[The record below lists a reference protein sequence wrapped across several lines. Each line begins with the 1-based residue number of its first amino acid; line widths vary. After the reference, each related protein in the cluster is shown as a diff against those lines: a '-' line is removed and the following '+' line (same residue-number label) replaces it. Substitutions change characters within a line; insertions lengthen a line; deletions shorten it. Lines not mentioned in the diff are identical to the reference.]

1 MRLPRVRFTM
11 RRMMVAVACIASACG
26 GVVCCVRTVENR
38 LVVENR
44 SGQALAWVKIG
55 LAYSG
60 PIATFHDL
68 PDGGVET
75 ASFGIGGDDSFV
87 LDARLADGTKAGGN
101 FGYVTNG
108 FYGVR
113 PRFVVREGGKI
124 DFTD

>member
-1 MRLPRVRFTM
+1 MRLPRVRFTV
-11 RRMMVAVACIASACG
+11 RRMMVAVSSIASVCG

-38 LVVENR
+38 LVVESR
-44 SGQALAWVKIG
+44 SGQTLARLKIG
-55 LAYSG
+55 LANSG
-60 PIATFHDL
+60 PIATFRDL

-87 LDARLADGTKAGGN
+87 LDARLADGTKVGGN

-108 FYGVR
+108 YYGVR